1 MPRVFSE
8 LRLGYLTLFAVAG
21 CVFAVAAALGQTT
34 LQQYF
39 AISFSGRMFPIWVL
53 PPVLW
58 LGGVAVQLALR
69 RTRSPSYT
77 LLRIARRHRTWL
89 FRGVVITLV
98 ALSLGPAFGA
108 IKDAIPRIVPFYADP
123 YLIDLDRMIFG
134 VDPWHITH
142 ALLGPFGTL
151 LIDRIYSLWFF
162 VMMGVLAWLA
172 FTRDVKLQVR
182 GLLAFNLSWALLGNA
197 MAIALASVG
206 PCFVHGTYGR
216 TDFLP
221 LMNKLDAIAVDIS
234 LNALWAMQYLE
245 KVRGTEAIGGGIS
258 AMPSLHVA
266 IAFLFWLICLDQLK
280 SRVSKALAGAFAFAI
295 LIGSVHL
302 GWHYAVD
309 GLVSIVGVVLIWS
322 GCGRFVDWVAARE
335 ARLAAGG
342 QNESMQNA
350 SAPGTM
356 VLTPAS
362 SPG

>member
-134 VDPWHITH
+134 VDP
-142 ALLGPFGTL
+142 
-151 LIDRIYSLWFF
+151 
-162 VMMGVLAWLA
+162 
-172 FTRDVKLQVR
+172 
-182 GLLAFNLSWALLGNA
+182 
-197 MAIALASVG
+197 
-206 PCFVHGTYGR
+206 
-216 TDFLP
+216 
-221 LMNKLDAIAVDIS
+221 
-234 LNALWAMQYLE
+234 
-245 KVRGTEAIGGGIS
+245 
-258 AMPSLHVA
+258 
-266 IAFLFWLICLDQLK
+266 
-280 SRVSKALAGAFAFAI
+280 
-295 LIGSVHL
+295 
-302 GWHYAVD
+302 
-309 GLVSIVGVVLIWS
+309 
-322 GCGRFVDWVAARE
+322 
-335 ARLAAGG
+335 
-342 QNESMQNA
+342 
-350 SAPGTM
+350 
-356 VLTPAS
+356 
-362 SPG
+362 